1 MTDQPTDD
9 VTDDQ
14 IPDPTPEGDIPD
26 ATPEEEPDTF
36 PREYVEKL
44 RDENAR
50 YRQRAGQADD
60 LAKRVHRL
68 MVERT
73 GRLADPDD
81 LPFDETYLEDEDA
94 LTTALEDLLARK
106 PHLASRRVVGD
117 VGQGVTDN
125 APTDLAAIL
134 RRAAN

>member
-9 VTDDQ
+9 TTEDQ
-14 IPDPTPEGDIPD
+14 NPDPAPEDTVHDEAP
-26 ATPEEEPDTF
+26 EEPDAF
-36 PREYVEKL
+36 PRDYVEKL
-44 RDENAR
+44 RDEAAR
-50 YRQRAGQADD
+50 YRQRAGQADQ

-81 LPFDETYLEDEDA
+81 LPFDQAHVDDEDA
-94 LTTALEDLLARK
+94 LTTAIEDLLARK